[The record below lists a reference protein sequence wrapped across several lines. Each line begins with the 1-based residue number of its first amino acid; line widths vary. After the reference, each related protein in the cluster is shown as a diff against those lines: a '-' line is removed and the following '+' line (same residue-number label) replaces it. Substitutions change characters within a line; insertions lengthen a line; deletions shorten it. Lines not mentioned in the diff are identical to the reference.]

1 MDSVTTAKLM
11 RGSIGMLGMQW
22 LMCPS
27 TNTKAHA
34 AGMPDGLAAYAI
46 GRLGVMGDCPVDDVI
61 DAAYFL
67 APDYLRGQIEAGR
80 AVMGPAQGASIYT
93 RICQEWGEDHLDG
106 YEGNA
111 RLCELAE
118 RIVAS
123 ASPDGAALF
132 VGWRDRPLP
141 ESLPARTMQ
150 LIQTMRELGFARH
163 RAAVDA
169 SEMTPLDAIM
179 SGPTGAWN
187 ARFFGW
193 AEPYPDGEPM
203 RESRKAIE
211 VESNR
216 RHGADFEGLA
226 EEERE
231 QFVELARGAGAHAN
245 KRLTPESSAALPS

>member
-1 MDSVTTAKLM
+1 MDSVTAAKLM
-11 RGSIGMLGMQW
+11 RGSIGMLGMHW
-22 LMCPS
+22 LMSPS
-27 TNTKAHA
+27 TNTKAQA
-34 AGMPDGLAAYAI
+34 AGMPEGLAAYAI
-46 GRLGVMGDCPVDDVI
+46 GRLGVMGDCPPDEVI

-67 APDYLRGQIEAGR
+67 ADDYLRGHIEAGR
-80 AVMGPAQGASIYT
+80 AVMSPAEGAAIYA

-118 RIVAS
+118 RIVAN
-123 ASPDGAALF
+123 ASPEGAALF
-132 VGWRDRPLP
+132 VGWRDQPLP

-150 LIQTMRELGFARH
+150 LVQTMRELGFARH
-163 RAAVDA
+163 RAAVEA
-169 SEMTPLDAIM
+169 SDMSPLDAIM

-203 RESRKAIE
+203 GDARKAIE

-216 RHGADFEGLA
+216 RHAADFEVLTD
-226 EEERE
+226 EERE
-231 QFVELARGAGAHAN
+231 EFVTLARGAGAYAN
-245 KRLTPESSAALPS
+245 ERLTPESGAALPS